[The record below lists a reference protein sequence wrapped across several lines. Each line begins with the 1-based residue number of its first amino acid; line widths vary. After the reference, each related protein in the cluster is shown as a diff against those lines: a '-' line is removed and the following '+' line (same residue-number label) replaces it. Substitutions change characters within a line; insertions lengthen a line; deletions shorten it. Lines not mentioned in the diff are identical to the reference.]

1 MIQYGL
7 ASLIKCTYFFRSR
20 GEKHGGQKMTKI
32 SGMAVISLY
41 LGSVR
46 NMVWL
51 NDKETGRVAV

>member
-1 MIQYGL
+1 
-7 ASLIKCTYFFRSR
+7 
-20 GEKHGGQKMTKI
+20 MTKI

-51 NDKETGRVAV
+51 NDKETGRVAVC